1 MKKIKEIAERIKQT
15 SSVVISKLKDFF
27 KKAFKETS
35 AFFEICAIY
44 IGKAFAAVKKFFGK
58 LSRETKALF
67 EIIGYG
73 ISTAFGAVKKFFKR
87 IGGAISRAAS
97 AVAKAFRRVCE
108 AATSLYRKY
117 KNYILPALIVIT
129 GALYILASLIIFFTG
144 GDKPYSHKSVG
155 AHLIWL
161 SVPSVL
167 TVIAAVVTGVRALK
181 SDKGEERIKLDT
193 TERAYRLVSRMTLG
207 IEISEEGNKKL
218 EYERKIRR
226 DVVLMAIAATLVTS
240 VISLIIILNPDMYTI
255 ENLNNDIISATLTAT
270 PAIAV
275 GLGSAV
281 FAKQVQLASLAR
293 ATAVI
298 KDEIKAVGKVQ
309 KQDSVMHSESV
320 PNRIF
325 TGGVRVLV
333 IALALVFIIM
343 GIANGGMADVLSKA
357 VKICTECIGLG

>member
-15 SSVVISKLKDFF
+15 SSVVVSKLKDFF
-27 KKAFKETS
+27 KKAFKEIS

-58 LSRETKALF
+58 LSREVKALF

-73 ISTAFGAVKKFFKR
+73 ISVVLGVLKKFFGR

-97 AVAKAFRRVCE
+97 AVATAFNRVCK
-108 AATSLYRKY
+108 AVASLYTKY
-117 KNYILPALIVIT
+117 KSYILPALIVIT

-144 GDKPYSHKSVG
+144 GDKPYSHASVG
-155 AHLIWL
+155 AQLIWL

-167 TVIAAVVTGVRALK
+167 TVVAAVAAAVDSIKNER
-181 SDKGEERIKLDT
+181 SEERIKLDT
-193 TERAYRLVSRMTLG
+193 TERAYRLVSRLAFG
-207 IEISEEGNKKL
+207 IEISEEGKKRL
-218 EYERKIRR
+218 DYERKIRR
-226 DVVLMAIAATLVTS
+226 DIVLMALAATLVTS

-255 ENLNNDIISATLTAT
+255 ENLNNDIISAVLTVT
-270 PAIAV
+270 PAVAV

-281 FAKQVQLASLAR
+281 FVKQVHLASLAR

-298 KDEIKAVGKVQ
+298 KDEIKAAGKVQ
-309 KQDSVMHSESV
+309 KQDSVMDSESV
-320 PNRIF
+320 LDRIF
-325 TGGVRVLV
+325 TGGVRVCV
-333 IALALVFIIM
+333 IALALVFIII